1 MRDEKGTMIIIKNIV
16 FDMGNVLIRYV
27 SEEFIGQFTVHTSE
41 QSKLLQQI
49 FKSPRWLEFDRGT
62 ITKEQ
67 LVIDAKKELSNDLH
81 PLVSEILEKW
91 HEEMTVNTEMD
102 AVIEGLEA
110 QGYSLYLLS
119 NASQD
124 FYIFKE
130 TIPVLKHFDGLFIS
144 SDWECLKPEPVI
156 FQKFFEHF
164 DINPEES
171 FFIDDLA
178 ENIEAASDQGMQGH
192 VFDGNVEALLSA
204 FRKNDIKY

>member
-1 MRDEKGTMIIIKNIV
+1 MIKNIV

-27 SEEFIGQFTVHTSE
+27 PEEFIEQFTEHTSE
-41 QSKLLQQI
+41 QKELLKKI

-67 LVIDAKKELSNDLH
+67 LVIEAKSELSSNLH
-81 PLVSEILEKW
+81 PLVSDILDRW

-102 AVIEGLEA
+102 AVIEGLKN
-110 QGYSLYLLS
+110 QNYSLYLLS

-124 FYIFKE
+124 FYIFKKS
-130 TIPVLKHFDGLFIS
+130 IRALNHFDGLFIS
-144 SDWECLKPEPVI
+144 SDWKCLKPEPAI
-156 FQKFFEHF
+156 FQKFFEQF

-178 ENIEAASDQGMQGH
+178 ENIEAASDQGMLGH
-192 VFDGNVEALLSA
+192 VFDGDIEALLSA
-204 FRKNDIKY
+204 FEKNDIKY

>member
-1 MRDEKGTMIIIKNIV
+1 
-16 FDMGNVLIRYV
+16 MGNVLIRYV
-27 SEEFIGQFTVHTSE
+27 PEEFIEQFTDHSSE
-41 QSKLLQQI
+41 QMKLLEKI
-49 FKSPRWLEFDRGT
+49 FRSPRWLEFDRGT

-67 LVIDAKKELSNDLH
+67 LVIDAKKELSSDLH
-81 PLVSEILEKW
+81 PLVSDILDRW

-102 AVIEGLEA
+102 AVIEGLKE

-130 TIPVLKHFDGLFIS
+130 TIPALNHFDGLFIS

-156 FQKFFEHF
+156 FQKFFDHF
-164 DINPEES
+164 DLNPEES

-178 ENIEAASDQGMQGH
+178 ENIAAASDQGMQGH
-192 VFDGNVEALLSA
+192 VFDGDMEALHFA
-204 FRKNDIKY
+204 FLRNDIKY